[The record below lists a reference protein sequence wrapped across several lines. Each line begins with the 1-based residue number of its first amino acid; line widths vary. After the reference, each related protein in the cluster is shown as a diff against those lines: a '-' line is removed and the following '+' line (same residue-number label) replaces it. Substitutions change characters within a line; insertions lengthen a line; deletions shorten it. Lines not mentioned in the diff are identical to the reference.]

1 MTKNEKTA
9 VFENFAQQ
17 AARRME
23 EKKKHRKERLKI
35 KSMGDTEIEI
45 RGLSDKEL
53 NECFEF
59 SEEPLEVDRYTIY
72 YASQTLQEAAKILI
86 SNINKRLKEKNLSLM
101 ITEEALEYVVSHGS
115 NIEYGARPLK
125 RYIQQEIEDQIAE
138 KILLGQL
145 NSDGAIVIDAD
156 ENGLNFTNENPA

>member
-1 MTKNEKTA
+1 MDRNEKIA

-23 EKKKHRKERLKI
+23 EKKKLRKERLRI

-59 SEEPLEVDRYTIY
+59 SEEPIEADRYTIY
-72 YASQTLQEAAKILI
+72 YASRTLQEAAKILV
-86 SNINKRLKEKNLSLM
+86 SNGTLKQGQ
-101 ITEEALEYVVSHGS
+101 EY
-115 NIEYGARPLK
+115 K
-125 RYIQQEIEDQIAE
+125 IAE
-138 KILLGQL
+138 TFNAVERNFIAKRVLELSGASGDAGIEVVKEVEEIK
-145 NSDGAIVIDAD
+145 NS
-156 ENGLNFTNENPA
+156 

>member
-1 MTKNEKTA
+1 MTKNEKIA

-23 EKKKHRKERLKI
+23 EKKKHRKERLRI

-59 SEEPLEVDRYTIY
+59 SEDSIEVDRYTMY
-72 YASQTLQEAAKILI
+72 CASQTLQEAAKLLVAQGT
-86 SNINKRLKEKNLSLM
+86 LKQEYK
-101 ITEEALEYVVSHGS
+101 ITETFNAVERNFIVKHILALS
-115 NIEYGARPLK
+115 GAVGDA
-125 RYIQQEIEDQIAE
+125 EIEVISE
-138 KILLGQL
+138 VEEIK
-145 NSDGAIVIDAD
+145 NS
-156 ENGLNFTNENPA
+156 

>member
-59 SEEPLEVDRYTIY
+59 SEDSIEVDR
-72 YASQTLQEAAKILI
+72 
-86 SNINKRLKEKNLSLM
+86 
-101 ITEEALEYVVSHGS
+101 
-115 NIEYGARPLK
+115 
-125 RYIQQEIEDQIAE
+125 
-138 KILLGQL
+138 
-145 NSDGAIVIDAD
+145 
-156 ENGLNFTNENPA
+156 

>member
-1 MTKNEKTA
+1 MTKNEKIA

-23 EKKKHRKERLKI
+23 EKKKHRKERLRI

-59 SEEPLEVDRYTIY
+59 SEDSIEVDRYTMY
-72 YASQTLQEAAKILI
+72 CASQTLQEAAKLLVAQGT
-86 SNINKRLKEKNLSLM
+86 LKQGQEYK
-101 ITEEALEYVVSHGS
+101 ITETFNAVERNFIVKHILALS
-115 NIEYGARPLK
+115 GAVGDA
-125 RYIQQEIEDQIAE
+125 EIEVIRE
-138 KILLGQL
+138 VEEIK
-145 NSDGAIVIDAD
+145 NS
-156 ENGLNFTNENPA
+156 

>member
-86 SNINKRLKEKNLSLM
+86 SNGTLKQGQEYKIAETFNSVERNFIVKRILELSGASGDAG
-101 ITEEALEYVVSHGS
+101 IEVVS
-115 NIEYGARPLK
+115 EVE
-125 RYIQQEIEDQIAE
+125 EI
-138 KILLGQL
+138 K
-145 NSDGAIVIDAD
+145 NS
-156 ENGLNFTNENPA
+156 